1 MQAMQSAGVSHVFE
15 CGPGKVL
22 SGLVKRCVD
31 SLSGGAMNDLAAMDA
46 ALTVVSHQGIPSPA
60 RPGT

>member
-1 MQAMQSAGVSHVFE
+1 MQAMQAAGVTHIFE

-31 SLSGGAMNDLAAMDA
+31 SLNGVAMNDLAAVDA
-46 ALTVVSHQGIPSPA
+46 ALAVMKE
-60 RPGT
+60 GT